1 MCQSRLLSY
10 EYFTQKIFF
19 LGRTQYQEFDC
30 LYRAKRYG
38 PPCKFCTR
46 SVYMCSEFSFI
57 MVIQGSISA
66 KNPKAT
72 ELLENFFT
80 FLTNRH
86 FPLWLHIHKN
96 KRPFVAT
103 KRPKKKVVF
112 VGLIWAILQRSLN
125 NSAHSHRIAHKKI
138 SQSPKGI

>member
-1 MCQSRLLSY
+1 MNVLPLKNFFQGAHNIRNLIVYIGPRDTVHPVSSVQDQFICAVNSASLWSY
-10 EYFTQKIFF
+10 REA
-19 LGRTQYQEFDC
+19 YQ
-30 LYRAKRYG
+30 
-38 PPCKFCTR
+38 
-46 SVYMCSEFSFI
+46 
-57 MVIQGSISA
+57 Q

-72 ELLENFFT
+72 ELSENFFT

-112 VGLIWAILQRSLN
+112 VGLIWAILQRPLN